1 MWGNKRCF
9 SVLSPVRGIY
19 GTDWNGGRSKPAEQ
33 KPTKQPRTYRSPW
46 GDCGIFCSTGFC
58 LFPSR
63 FLISGKNHQF
73 RAPALPWVRFSFVE
87 KWNCLRCL
95 RPYQCDK
102 SLLPHCRGP
111 PIGLD
116 FSKKFR
122 MIGGTQ
128 RGCWQKK
135 VMDQRAVHWGIRGSL
150 RRLYAGRPENAIF
163 WEWPENRTD
172 RFGQARPC
180 GKSDPQPGGFAGQAC
195 GRSGGTNWK
204 KFWNNVCKP
213 LT

>member
-1 MWGNKRCF
+1 MERIGMAAGANPPNKNKQNSF
-9 SVLSPVRGIY
+9 VHTAVLEGI
-19 GTDWNGGRSKPAEQ
+19 AVF
-33 KPTKQPRTYRSPW
+33 
-46 GDCGIFCSTGFC
+46 FCSTGFC

-128 RGCWQKK
+128 RGC
-135 VMDQRAVHWGIRGSL
+135 
-150 RRLYAGRPENAIF
+150 
-163 WEWPENRTD
+163 
-172 RFGQARPC
+172 
-180 GKSDPQPGGFAGQAC
+180 
-195 GRSGGTNWK
+195 
-204 KFWNNVCKP
+204 
-213 LT
+213 